1 MARQAQPE
9 KDKNN
14 SATKSPFSSWLR
26 ADTGRV
32 ASIALIIFAVTAS
45 LAIFMDL
52 AFSGSFITLNAQL
65 VATGALLLAAGGLY
79 AWLHVRYRLGKLNDQ
94 AESLAATAQALN
106 LSVKTL
112 NHTNKHLTQ
121 SEARYRSLVDA
132 QGDIIMRR
140 DTRGRL
146 TFVNNAFL
154 EYFDRAEQDVVN
166 KPFRPEILRGRRRL
180 PTVSQLKKPPHRVKY
195 EQRIETSKGTS
206 WIAWEDRAILG
217 RKGKVLEVQT
227 IGRDISA
234 HKLSRQELA
243 KTRDLALSASRAKS
257 MFLATMS
264 HEIRTPMNG
273 VLGMAKLLGDTKL
286 TQEQK
291 TYTAA
296 IAKSGAALL
305 SLIDDIL
312 DFSKIEADKL
322 ELEKSTFDLAAL
334 VEDITELLAPRAHA
348 KDLDIACFVD
358 PQLTQKIIG
367 DDARVRQVLLNLAG
381 NALKFT
387 EHGSIY
393 IKAGIA
399 RTPNMSADKNSINIA
414 FSIIDTG
421 IGMTAQNAK
430 KMFEDFTQADSTP
443 SRKYG
448 GTGLGLAISKRL
460 AQQMGGTISVE
471 TKPGKGST
479 FKFILPFEMD
489 KADSPANSKHQSLET
504 QKILIITS
512 GVVTG
517 AAAGDYLRAHG
528 AQVKICSNATQVH
541 KLIQKAAKAKIPYT
555 SLLCDHAI
563 EPISAR
569 GQSVELEALFD
580 KQTRI
585 KKLVAIW
592 PEERGNL
599 AQLKKRGFDGY
610 LVKPIRHKSLVER
623 LMVIHEEAPKTINK
637 AQIWA
642 VPKEIPAP
650 SFVAQ
655 VRPLRILLAE
665 DNDINALLALSLL
678 NRDGHKVIHAK
689 NGLEAVNLATKP
701 KAMAAKRHNFDL
713 ILMDIHMPELDGLKA
728 TRAIRK
734 VECKAGFDK
743 SQAVPI
749 IALTANAFKEDKE
762 KCLAAGMTDYLSKP
776 IDPELF
782 YQMIANYV
790 MLEGGVIKSF
800 A

>member
-9 KDKNN
+9 NDRNHP
-14 SATKSPFSSWLR
+14 ATKSLLFSGLR
-26 ADTGRV
+26 TDIGRI
-32 ASIALIIFAVTAS
+32 ASTTLIILAVIVG
-45 LAIFMDL
+45 LVIFMDL
-52 AFSGSFITLNAQL
+52 AFAGRFIALNAQL
-65 VATGALLLAAGGLY
+65 AATGALLLAAGGLY
-79 AWLHVRYRLGKLNDQ
+79 AWLHARFRLGKLNEQ
-94 AESLAATAQALN
+94 AESLAAAAQALEQ
-106 LSVKTL
+106 SVKTL

-166 KPFRPEILRGRRRL
+166 QPFRPKILRGRRRL

-195 EQRIETSKGTS
+195 EQRVETSKGTS

-273 VLGMAKLLGDTKL
+273 VLGMAKLLSDTKL

-312 DFSKIEADKL
+312 DFSKIDADKL

-348 KDLDIACFVD
+348 KGLDIACFVD

-393 IKAGIA
+393 IKAEISH
-399 RTPNMSADKNSINIA
+399 TPNKTADKNKTSIA
-414 FSIIDTG
+414 FSITDTG
-421 IGMTAQNAK
+421 IGMTAKNAK

-460 AQQMGGTISVE
+460 VQQMGGTISVE
-471 TKPGKGST
+471 TKLAKGST
-479 FKFILPFEMD
+479 FKFILPFEVD
-489 KADSPANSKHQSLET
+489 KAHSPANSKHLSLET
-504 QKILIITS
+504 HKILIITS
-512 GVVTG
+512 GAVTG
-517 AAAGDYLRAHG
+517 ASARDYLRVHG
-528 AQVKICSNATQVH
+528 AQADLCSGVAQASKLTQR
-541 KLIQKAAKAKIPYT
+541 AAKAKIPYT
-555 SLLCDHAI
+555 SFLCDHAI
-563 EPISAR
+563 ESISVH
-569 GQSVELEALFD
+569 GQSADLDALLD
-580 KQTRI
+580 KQTQV
-585 KKLVAIW
+585 KKLAAIW
-592 PEERGNL
+592 PEERGAL

-623 LMVIHEEAPKTINK
+623 LMAIHEETPKTINK

-642 VPKEIPAP
+642 VPKEIPAS

-689 NGLEAVNLATKP
+689 NGLEVVNLATKP

-734 VECKAGFDK
+734 AEGKAGFDK

-782 YQMIANYV
+782 YQMIASYV
-790 MLEGGVIKSF
+790 MLDGGVIKSF

>member
-9 KDKNN
+9 NDSNN
-14 SATKSPFSSWLR
+14 SATKSLFFLGSR
-26 ADTGRV
+26 ADTGR
-32 ASIALIIFAVTAS
+32 IATIILVIFAVTAS
-45 LAIFMDL
+45 LAVFMDV
-52 AFSGSFITLNAQL
+52 AFSDRYITLDAQL
-65 VATGALLLAAGGLY
+65 VVTGALLLAAGGLY
-79 AWLHVRYRLGKLNDQ
+79 AWLHVRYRLAKLNEQ
-94 AESLAATAQALN
+94 AQSLAASAQALK
-106 LSVKTL
+106 LSVKNL
-112 NHTNKHLTQ
+112 NRTNKHLTQ

-140 DTRGRL
+140 DTTGRL
-146 TFVNNAFL
+146 TFVNRAFL
-154 EYFDRAEQDVVN
+154 EYFDHVEQDVIN
-166 KPFRPEILRGRRRL
+166 KPFSPIILRGRRRL
-180 PTVSQLKKPPHRVKY
+180 PTLSQLKQPPHRVKY
-195 EQRIETSKGTS
+195 EQRIETSRGTS

-217 RKGKVLEVQT
+217 RNGKVLEVQT

-234 HKLSRQELA
+234 QKLSQRELA

-273 VLGMAKLLGDTKL
+273 VLGMAKLLDDTKL

-291 TYTAA
+291 TYSAA
-296 IAKSGAALL
+296 ITKSGTALL

-322 ELEKSTFDLAAL
+322 ELEKSVFDLAAL
-334 VEDITELLAPRAHA
+334 VEDVTELLAPRAHA
-348 KDLDIACFVD
+348 KGLDIACFVD
-358 PQLTQKIIG
+358 PKLTQKIIG
-367 DDARVRQVLLNLAG
+367 DEARVRQVLLNLAG

-393 IKAGIA
+393 IKAEIA
-399 RTPNMSADKNSINIA
+399 HAFSTGVNNNKTSIT

-421 IGMTAQNAK
+421 IGMTAKNAK
-430 KMFEDFTQADSTP
+430 KVFEDFTQADSTP

-460 AQQMGGTISVE
+460 VQQMQGTINVE

-479 FKFILPFEMD
+479 FKFSLPFVVD
-489 KADSPANSKHQSLET
+489 KAHTPANAKGQSLED

-512 GVVTG
+512 GAVTG
-517 AAAGDYLRAHG
+517 AAASDYLRAHG
-528 AQVKICSNATQVH
+528 AQVKLCSDVDQVH
-541 KLIQKAAKAKIPYT
+541 VALQKAIKTPYT
-555 SLLCDHAI
+555 SILCDHAI
-563 EPISAR
+563 EPILTR
-569 GQSVELEALFD
+569 GQSAELEVLFD
-580 KQTRI
+580 QQTQI

-592 PEERGNL
+592 PEERSNL

-623 LMVIHEEAPKTINK
+623 LIAIHEETPKTIIK

-642 VPKEIPAP
+642 APNEIPAP
-650 SFVAQ
+650 SAVAQ

-678 NRDGHKVIHAK
+678 NRDGHKVVHAK
-689 NGLEAVNLATKP
+689 NGREAVNLATPP
-701 KAMAAKRHNFDL
+701 KAMAAKRHRFDL
-713 ILMDIHMPELDGLKA
+713 ILMDIHMPELDGL
-728 TRAIRK
+728 RAAKMIRK
-734 VECKAGFDK
+734 AESAAGFDK

-749 IALTANAFKEDKE
+749 IALTANAFREDKE
-762 KCLAAGMTDYLSKP
+762 KCLASGMTDYLSKP

-782 YQMIANYV
+782 YQMIANH
-790 MLEGGVIKSF
+790 VIIEDVLAKSS